1 MEQAQDALLF
11 DDIVHRIHHTKPS
24 STVLLVVGIAC
35 LKQDLHT
42 IQWRNGCLC
51 LLFHVSLSCLWLH
64 ACTAHLG
71 HVCRHT
77 YCTSC
82 DATSKST
89 PQNIV
94 PAVPVSLG
102 HLLSRGPLHVYVH
115 TSHTQRPT
123 SLMHLVWGTIR
134 ITQVTSQTNRVW
146 ATKAGRHLR
155 YVLVCG

>member
-1 MEQAQDALLF
+1 MAMEQAQDALLF

-82 DATSKST
+82 DATSEST

-115 TSHTQRPT
+115 TSHTHSVPR
-123 SLMHLVWGTIR
+123 L
-134 ITQVTSQTNRVW
+134 
-146 ATKAGRHLR
+146 
-155 YVLVCG
+155 